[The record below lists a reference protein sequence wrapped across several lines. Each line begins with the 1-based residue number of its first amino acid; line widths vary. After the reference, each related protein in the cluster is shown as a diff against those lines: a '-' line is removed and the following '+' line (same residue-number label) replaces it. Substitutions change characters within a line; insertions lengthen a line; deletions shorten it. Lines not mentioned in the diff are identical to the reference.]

1 MQRIGIIFQM
11 KESDMLSALGKWHW
25 TAAKVM
31 HLLARRMLF
40 PLVCGVVQL
49 STLHPPAHSD
59 EAFVLS
65 QESYLVPLTNCIE
78 QGSDWRCWR
87 HTYLDTLI
95 CSCVSRQMDRI
106 GHHLC
111 Q

>member
-11 KESDMLSALGKWHW
+11 KESDMLSALGKRHW

-59 EAFVLS
+59 EACSVPRKLFGPAYKRHRAGFRLALLATHLFV
-65 QESYLVPLTNCIE
+65 
-78 QGSDWRCWR
+78 
-87 HTYLDTLI
+87 HA
-95 CSCVSRQMDRI
+95 SCVRWTE
-106 GHHLC
+106 
-111 Q
+111 